1 MRTHRTSMTARAA
14 RLLLAGAV
22 LFGAPSTHAELLPPA
37 DPLQVPTT
45 LIPSGLHGA
54 WHVIYTPDADA
65 AKAGR
70 YEFEDFLYVDDVS
83 VSSQEVSRLGMDSTG
98 GSATEAAGTITF
110 TASLTSRHHGSVVTN
125 GTAMG
130 GKMSGTLKWT
140 RDGTVYTYNFKGVSY
155 VPVPVES

>member
-1 MRTHRTSMTARAA
+1 MRTRRTSITARAA

-22 LFGAPSTHAELLPPA
+22 LFGATPASQAELLPP
-37 DPLQVPTT
+37 PLEFPTT
-45 LIPSGLHGA
+45 LIPGGLHGA

-70 YEFEDFLYVDDVS
+70 LEFEDFLYIDDVS

-98 GSATEAAGTITF
+98 GSATELLGVITF

-125 GTAMG
+125 GTAIL
-130 GKMSGTLKWT
+130 GKMSGTMQWT
-140 RDGTVYTYNFKGVSY
+140 RDGNVYTYNFKGVSY
-155 VPVPVES
+155 VQGPSES